1 MATDARG
8 LPRDSASPA
17 DFIRAHLRLAP
28 VPGLPEIRLYA
39 AHEETGLRRL
49 AMPDGS
55 GDEPPA
61 PYWAF
66 SWAGGLAL
74 ARHVLALPQTVRG
87 RRVLDLGAGSGL
99 VAIAAA
105 LAGAGETVAAETNP
119 YGLAAI
125 GMNAAA
131 NGVTVSAVGDDLLPG
146 PPPAADL
153 VLAADVFYDRELAA
167 RVMAFLD
174 RCVAAGIE
182 VLIGD
187 PGRAHLPRARLRV
200 MAEYQVADVGDAA
213 PVTTSMVLATLPPSA
228 VDARL
233 PGVSGD
239 HPMLN
244 IG

>member
-8 LPRDSASPA
+8 RPRENASPA

-28 VPGLPEIRLYA
+28 VAGVPEIRLYA

-49 AMPDGS
+49 ALPDDS
-55 GDEPPA
+55 GAEPPA

-105 LAGAGETVAAETNP
+105 LAGAREVVAAETNP

-131 NGVTVSAVGDDLLPG
+131 NGVTVMTIGDDLLPG
-146 PPPAADL
+146 PPPTADL
-153 VLAADVFYDRELAA
+153 VLAGDVFYDRDLAA
-167 RVMAFLD
+167 RTLAFLG
-174 RCVAAGIE
+174 RCRATGIE

-200 MAEYQVADVGDAA
+200 IAEYQVADVGDKA
-213 PVTTSMVLATLPPSA
+213 PTTPGMVLALA
-228 VDARL
+228 
-233 PGVSGD
+233 
-239 HPMLN
+239 
-244 IG
+244 

>member
-1 MATDARG
+1 MAADTRG
-8 LPRDSASPA
+8 QPRDSASPA

-28 VPGLPEIRLYA
+28 APGVPEIRLYA

-49 AMPDGS
+49 ALPDDS
-55 GDEPPA
+55 GAEPPA

-66 SWAGGLAL
+66 AWAGGLAL

-87 RRVLDLGAGSGL
+87 RRVLDLGSGSGL

-119 YGLAAI
+119 YGLSAI

-131 NGVTVSAVGDDLLPG
+131 NGVTVRVIGDDLLPG
-146 PPPAADL
+146 DPPAADL
-153 VLAADVFYDRELAA
+153 VLAGDVFYDRELAT

-174 RCVAAGIE
+174 RCRATGID

-200 MAEYQVADVGDAA
+200 IAEYQVADVGDAA
-213 PVTTSMVLATLPPSA
+213 ATTPGMVLALA
-228 VDARL
+228 
-233 PGVSGD
+233 
-239 HPMLN
+239 
-244 IG
+244 

>member
-8 LPRDSASPA
+8 QPRENASPA
-17 DFIRAHLRLAP
+17 DFVRAHLRLKP

-74 ARHVLALPQTVRG
+74 ARHVLALPQIVRG
-87 RRVLDLGAGSGL
+87 RRVLDLGSGSGL

-105 LAGAGETVAAETNP
+105 LAGAGETIAAETNP

-131 NGVTVSAVGDDLLPG
+131 NGVTVTAIGDDLLPG

-153 VLAADVFYDRELAA
+153 VLAGDVFYDRELAA
-167 RVMAFLD
+167 RVTAFLD
-174 RCVAAGIE
+174 RCMAAGID

-187 PGRAHLPRARLRV
+187 PGRTYLPRARLR
-200 MAEYQVADVGDAA
+200 MIADYQVADVGDAA
-213 PVTTSMVLATLPPSA
+213 ATTPGMVLAPLPPS
-228 VDARL
+228 
-233 PGVSGD
+233 
-239 HPMLN
+239 
-244 IG
+244 